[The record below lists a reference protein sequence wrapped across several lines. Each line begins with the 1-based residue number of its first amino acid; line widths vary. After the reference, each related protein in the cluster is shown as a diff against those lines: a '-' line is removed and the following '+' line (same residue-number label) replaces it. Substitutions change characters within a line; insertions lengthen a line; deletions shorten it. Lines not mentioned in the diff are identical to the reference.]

1 MIEESA
7 KQTVAAPQ
15 PPGSK
20 KECGMKKTISIAALA
35 SALVVAGVG
44 TVNSQGILLDYAAD
58 RVVQKYQTST
68 CEQLKQAKAA
78 GPSLKEKEAI
88 AFLHSDDQA
97 RQSFID
103 KIAAPV
109 ANKMF
114 ECDMFP

>member
-1 MIEESA
+1 MIEDGA
-7 KQTVAAPQ
+7 RQMAAAPQ
-15 PPGSK
+15 PTDSK
-20 KECGMKKTISIAALA
+20 KEFGMKNKIGIAVLA
-35 SALVVAGVG
+35 SALVTVG
-44 TVNSQGILLDYAAD
+44 IGGAYSQGILLDYAAE
-58 RVVQKYQTST
+58 RVVQKYKTST
-68 CEQLKQAKAA
+68 CEQLKQAKAE

-109 ANKMF
+109 ANEMF

>member
-1 MIEESA
+1 MIEDGAEQIA
-7 KQTVAAPQ
+7 EAPQ
-15 PPGSK
+15 PPDIK

-35 SALVVAGVG
+35 SALVVAGIG
-44 TVNSQGILLDYAAD
+44 AAYSQGILLDYAAD
-58 RVVQKYQTST
+58 RVVQKYKTST
-68 CEQLKQAKAA
+68 CEQLKQAKAE

-88 AFLHSDDQA
+88 AYLHSDDQA